1 MAVSRQVANNT
12 LINLW
17 KREFN
22 FHGLGLFEGFGSRW
36 VLFGC
41 GVLAC
46 WHAPSFFFCSW
57 FSWSPR
63 RLSCVRLFFV
73 PVSQSFGR
81 MEGSVRHEGSAL
93 EGKLRMVEEEITTV
107 EAEIAKVVSKL
118 EPLEEKEENESL
130 TEREE
135 KRLDALRKEKEQ
147 LRKEKEQLRDEK
159 NLLFRMTNTSG
170 SGVEQLTD
178 RMAVV
183 SLHSAIL
190 DPPPTLQTPSSIS
203 LQLIASVTCSV
214 LPCERRVFVDVCRV
228 LNGGEAPVKRD
239 GVAAEVWK
247 VLNLA
252 SGFDTHEAPLT
263 ERIRFGKFQDSYAV
277 PKNELFL
284 TSILVCE
291 LQARMEMIG
300 EWPARWEHQTLD
312 RSGGKLDI
320 MAYCVHNPSLWCP
333 VLIVE
338 ADLQKKDKQAQ
349 TLGYAVNVAS
359 QLRPGE
365 VMLAAEVYLK
375 VFERRLRVHGVR
387 VAPEKKLATALL
399 FDGDLTEKSLGALL
413 ESVDMVARANANQPR
428 VWVTLK
434 NAALGDGRVWKSF
447 DYRGRT
453 VAPEQRRDMA
463 LSLTEIPGCKV
474 EVQAADFAIISY
486 PFIAGSHRPSCAGQ
500 FVALVEQLSSL
511 HSRNLVHGDVRA
523 SNIVFGNGTAKL
535 IDFDF
540 AGSAEVK
547 KYPEGFVTDAKS
559 LGDGARHRSA
569 QAGRGLK
576 PEHDWFSLGTV
587 MELVE
592 PENRE
597 DIARWQEVVR
607 KLQAVEVNV
616 ADVLEVLGAM
626 DKTPLKLKN
635 ELPPATATGS
645 PPRKDGKSTKSH

>member
-1 MAVSRQVANNT
+1 MEQ
-12 LINLW
+12 
-17 KREFN
+17 
-22 FHGLGLFEGFGSRW
+22 
-36 VLFGC
+36 
-41 GVLAC
+41 
-46 WHAPSFFFCSW
+46 
-57 FSWSPR
+57 
-63 RLSCVRLFFV
+63 
-73 PVSQSFGR
+73 PVDA
-81 MEGSVRHEGSAL
+81 MSAL
-93 EGKLRMVEEEITTV
+93 EARLLKLEGEIERIEEDI
-107 EAEIAKVVSKL
+107 AEVVSQLK
-118 EPLEEKEENESL
+118 PLEKKPLKE
-130 TEREE
+130 RDQEE
-135 KRLDALRKEKEQ
+135 KDEIKQLRKKEEQ
-147 LRKEKEQLRDEK
+147 LRKEKEQLRKKEEQLREEK
-159 NLLFRMTNTSG
+159 RLAEEKETLRLRNTSG

-178 RMAVV
+178 RIAVV
-183 SLHSAIL
+183 SLHSAVL
-190 DPPPTLQTPSSIS
+190 DPPPMLQTPSSIS

-214 LPCERRVFVDVCRV
+214 LACERRVFVDVCRV

-252 SGFDTHEAPLT
+252 SGFDTHEKRLT
-263 ERIRFGKFQDSYAV
+263 ETIRFGKFQESYAV
-277 PKNELFL
+277 PKNEIFL
-284 TSILVCE
+284 TSILACE

-320 MAYCVHNPSLWCP
+320 MAYCVRNPSLWCP

-338 ADLQKKDKQAQ
+338 ADLQKNDKQAQ

-413 ESVDMVARANANQPR
+413 ESVDMVARANADQPPE
-428 VWVTLK
+428 WVTLK
-434 NAALGDGRVWKSF
+434 NAAFGDERVWKSF

-463 LSLTEIPGCKV
+463 LSLTEIPGCKL
-474 EVQAADFAIISY
+474 EVQAPNFAIISY
-486 PFIAGSHRPSCAGQ
+486 PFITGSHRPSSARQ
-500 FVALVEQLSSL
+500 FIALVEHLSSL
-511 HSRNLVHGDVRA
+511 HNRSLVHGDVRA
-523 SNIVFGNGTAKL
+523 SNIVFGDGTAKL

-540 AGSAEVK
+540 AGNAEVK
-547 KYPEGFVTDAKS
+547 QYPEGFVTDAKL

-576 PEHDWFSLGTV
+576 PVHDWFSLGTV

-645 PPRKDGKSTKSH
+645 PPRKDGKSKKSH

>member
-1 MAVSRQVANNT
+1 MWRA
-12 LINLW
+12 
-17 KREFN
+17 
-22 FHGLGLFEGFGSRW
+22 GLLACPSLFFLLL
-36 VLFGC
+36 VLFSLR
-41 GVLAC
+41 VFRPPAAWLAC
-46 WHAPSFFFCSW
+46 SRH
-57 FSWSPR
+57 
-63 RLSCVRLFFV
+63 RLFFV
-73 PVSQSFGR
+73 RVSQSFGR
-81 MEGSVRHEGSAL
+81 MEGSVRDEGSAL
-93 EGKLRMVEEEITTV
+93 EGKLRVVEEEITTV
-107 EAEIAKVVSKL
+107 EAEIAKVVRKL
-118 EPLEEKEENESL
+118 EPLEEKEENENL

-147 LRKEKEQLRDEK
+147 LRKEKEQLREK
-159 NLLFRMTNTSG
+159 ENLLLR

-183 SLHSAIL
+183 SLHSAAL
-190 DPPPTLQTPSSIS
+190 DPPVFDPPPTLQTPSSIS

-214 LPCERRVFVDVCRV
+214 LACERRVFVDVCRV

-252 SGFDTHEAPLT
+252 SGFDTQEAPLKET
-263 ERIRFGKFQDSYAV
+263 IRFGKFQDSYAV

-284 TSILVCE
+284 TSILACE

-300 EWPARWEHQTLD
+300 EWPVRWEHQTLD

-320 MAYCVHNPSLWCP
+320 VAYCVRNPSLWCP

-375 VFERRLRVHGVR
+375 VLERRLRVHGVR
-387 VAPEKKLATALL
+387 VAPDKKLATALL

-413 ESVDMVARANANQPR
+413 ESVDMVARANTDPPL
-428 VWVTLK
+428 VWDTLK
-434 NAALGDGRVWKSF
+434 NAAFGDGRVWKSF
-447 DYRGRT
+447 DYRGRS

-463 LSLTEIPGCKV
+463 LSLIEIPGCKV
-474 EVQAADFAIISY
+474 EVQAPDFAIISY
-486 PFIAGSHRPSCAGQ
+486 PFINGSHYPSCAGQ

-511 HSRNLVHGDVRA
+511 HSRNVVHGDVRA

-540 AGSAEVK
+540 AGNADVK
-547 KYPEGFVTDAKS
+547 EYPEGFVTEAKA

-569 QAGRGLK
+569 LARRVLK
-576 PEHDWFSLGTV
+576 PEHDWFSLGSV

-592 PENRE
+592 PEDRD
-597 DIARWQEVVR
+597 DIAHWQEVVL

-616 ADVLEVLGAM
+616 ADVLKVLREM

-635 ELPPATATGS
+635 ELPVATATGS
-645 PPRKDGKSTKSH
+645 PPRNDGKSKKSH